1 MSRDLL
7 ATAPLLK
14 RAVWRV
20 VRILARDLTAGGAR
34 LLSRAMADLVWWCD
48 GRGRKVIEG
57 NLTPLIPAADAR
69 ARAVRHCYHACAD
82 HLAHM
87 LRMDCVA
94 RKPQAIRLCDP
105 WNVFANATEQGG
117 IRGPLIL
124 ATLHQDWTRI
134 LAALQTHGLVSD
146 LAVIALPSGDAW
158 ADAELAHLHQSLNA
172 TVLPWAQAPRSAL
185 RHLRRGGVV
194 GLLADRDYAGDGL
207 PMRCAGRTWRV
218 PTGPAKLALHTGALV
233 VPFVWIR
240 QTLVVGKPI
249 AVRNATEV
257 SSATRE
263 LARFQLRVL
272 SANPS
277 RWVAFHPVWG
287 SQWLTH

>member
-1 MSRDLL
+1 MSRDLF
-7 ATAPLLK
+7 AASPLLK
-14 RAVWRV
+14 RAVWRLG
-20 VRILARDLTAGGAR
+20 RILARDLTSGGAQ
-34 LLSRAMADLVWWCD
+34 LLSRAMADVVWWCD
-48 GRGRKVIEG
+48 ARGRKTIAA
-57 NLTPLIPAADAR
+57 NLAPLIPAVDAR

-87 LRMDCVA
+87 LRMDRVA
-94 RKPQAIRLCDP
+94 RKPQPIRLCDP

-146 LAVIALPSGDAW
+146 LAVIALPAGDTW
-158 ADAELAHLHQSLNA
+158 ADAELAHLHQSLGA
-172 TVLPWAQAPRSAL
+172 TVLPWAQAPRTAL
-185 RHLRRGGVV
+185 RHLRHSGVV
-194 GLLADRDYAGDGL
+194 GLLADRDYAGDGHTI
-207 PMRCAGRTWRV
+207 RCAGRTWRV
-218 PTGPAKLALHTGALV
+218 PTGPAKLALHTGAAL

-249 AVRNATEV
+249 TVHTAAEV
-257 SSATRE
+257 GSATRE

-272 SANPS
+272 SANPG
-277 RWVAFHPVWG
+277 RWVAFHSVWG
-287 SQWLTH
+287 HR

>member
-14 RAVWRV
+14 RAAWRFG
-20 VRILARDLTAGGAR
+20 RILARDLTAGGVQ
-34 LLSRAMADLVWWCD
+34 LVSRAVADLVWWFD
-48 GRGRKVIEG
+48 GRGRKVLED

-87 LRMDCVA
+87 LRMDRVA

-158 ADAELAHLHQSLNA
+158 ADAELAHLHQSLEA
-172 TVLPWAQAPRSAL
+172 TVLPWAQAPRTAL

-207 PMRCAGRTWRV
+207 VLQCAGRTWHV
-218 PTGPAKLALHTGALV
+218 PTGPAKLALHTGAGI

-249 AVRNATEV
+249 TVRSAAEV
-257 SSATRE
+257 DSATRE

-272 SANPS
+272 ATNPG
-277 RWVAFHPVWG
+277 RWVAFHPVW
-287 SQWLTH
+287 SCR

>member
-7 ATAPLLK
+7 SSAPLLK
-14 RAVWRV
+14 RAAWRLG
-20 VRILARDLTAGGAR
+20 RILARDLTAGGAR
-34 LLSRAMADLVWWCD
+34 LLSRAGADLVWWFD
-48 GRGRKVIEG
+48 GRGRKVISD

-69 ARAVRHCYHACAD
+69 SRAVRHCYHACAD

-87 LRMDCVA
+87 LRMDRVV

-146 LAVIALPSGDAW
+146 LAVLALPSGDVW
-158 ADAELAHLHQSLNA
+158 ADAELAHLHQSLEA
-172 TVLPWAQAPRSAL
+172 TVLPWAQAPRAAL

-207 PMRCAGRTWRV
+207 VLQCAGRTWRV
-218 PTGPAKLALHTGALV
+218 PTGPAKLALHMGAGI

-249 AVRNATEV
+249 TVRSAAEV
-257 SSATRE
+257 DSATRE

-272 SANPS
+272 AANPG

-287 SQWLTH
+287 KQ